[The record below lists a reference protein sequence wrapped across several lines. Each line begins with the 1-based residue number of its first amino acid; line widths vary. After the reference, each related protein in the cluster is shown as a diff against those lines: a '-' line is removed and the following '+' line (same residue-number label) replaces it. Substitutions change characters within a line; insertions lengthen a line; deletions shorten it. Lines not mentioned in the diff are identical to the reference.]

1 MYIEHAYSLSLRSI
15 HTNAPR
21 YRIITTYRIPSE
33 SRAGK
38 MHTQVHIEH
47 GSVEQEE
54 TKEKERKNE
63 NGKKRRM
70 NVHVQRVYVCSCT
83 YVVGA
88 IQAAK
93 LWKGLHET
101 FVIRHSAVQR
111 TIFVRLSNFVPI
123 FALTSKCVGRFGI
136 RMASCMCAGR
146 GSWSIIHKLTSYIA
160 HGYHRNRRRMEKNEQ
175 RAILNVKQNS
185 PDSWL
190 CVPLQPINLDFF
202 FRDAIE
208 YAIAY

>member
-1 MYIEHAYSLSLRSI
+1 MYIEHAYSLPLRSI
-15 HTNAPR
+15 HMNAPR

-38 MHTQVHIEH
+38 MHTQVHVVH

-54 TKEKERKNE
+54 ASEKERKNE

-123 FALTSKCVGRFGI
+123 FALTSKRVGRFGI
-136 RMASCMCAGR
+136 RMASCMCACR
-146 GSWSIIHKLTSYIA
+146 GSWSIIHKLTSIIA
-160 HGYHRNRRRMEKNEQ
+160 HGYHRNRRRMEKKMNSA
-175 RAILNVKQNS
+175 RFSMQNRTGRIAS
-185 PDSWL
+185 AAHQFGSL
-190 CVPLQPINLDFF
+190 FVRCHRICV
-202 FRDAIE
+202 
-208 YAIAY
+208 